1 MDGWVEVGNKP
12 HSTIPVFCPKCNG
25 KLNKT
30 DASRLIGL
38 IFVWCDSRGHRL
50 IEPCRWCD
58 FLKHNAYIVG

>member
-25 KLNKT
+25 KLSKT

-50 IEPCRWCD
+50 IEPCRW
-58 FLKHNAYIVG
+58 